1 MAALSV
7 TQQLLVEGK
16 NDQHVIWALCE
27 KHQIPETF
35 SVELPTE
42 LEGGIDELLESIPVR
57 LKMSRLQALGIIVD
71 ADQNLQSR
79 WTAVCQRLAQAGY
92 KDLPL
97 QPEHDGT
104 IIAAT
109 GKPRVGIWLMPDNQI
124 PGMLENFVAHLIPDN
139 DLLALKAKATLQE
152 IEGDNLHGY
161 SLTHHA
167 KAFIHTWLAWQV
179 IPGQPM
185 GLAITA
191 NVLQYNKPLAAIF
204 IQWLNRLFL

>member
-1 MAALSV
+1 MAPLPAK
-7 TQQLLVEGK
+7 QQLLVEGK
-16 NDQHVIWALCE
+16 NDRHVIWALCE

-57 LKMSRLQALGIIVD
+57 LKQSQLQALGIIVD
-71 ADQNLQSR
+71 ADQNLQSG
-79 WTAVCQRLAQAGY
+79 WTAVCNRLGQAGY
-92 KDLPL
+92 EHLPL
-97 QPEHDGT
+97 QPEPKGT
-104 IIAAT
+104 IIAAA

-124 PGMLENFVAHLIPDN
+124 SGMLENFVTHLIPDN
-139 DLLALKAKATLQE
+139 DLLALKAESTLQE
-152 IEGDNLHGY
+152 IERDNLSQY
-161 SLTHHA
+161 SLAHHS